1 LTLWVL
7 LHIFFVRRLAMGSKF
22 SDYVS
27 EVVQTAD
34 TEQRALLDAFGSHF
48 EAERRLHFDMPK
60 MLVAARKRAGLNQ
73 QQLADLSGVGQS
85 EISRIENGQG
95 NPTLDTLDRIVGPLR
110 MRVVIVDDAGQPLTP
125 AQ

>member
-1 LTLWVL
+1 
-7 LHIFFVRRLAMGSKF
+7 MGSKF

-85 EISRIENGQG
+85 ESR
-95 NPTLDTLDRIVGPLR
+95 TDRGTRRWI
-110 MRVVIVDDAGQPLTP
+110 PLT
-125 AQ
+125 AFLVHFACAL

>member
-1 LTLWVL
+1 
-7 LHIFFVRRLAMGSKF
+7 MGSKF

-48 EAERRLHFDMPK
+48 EAARRLHFDMPK

-95 NPTLDTLDRIVGPLR
+95 NPTLDTLDRILGPLR

-125 AQ
+125 AP

>member
-1 LTLWVL
+1 
-7 LHIFFVRRLAMGSKF
+7 MGSKF

-48 EAERRLHFDMPK
+48 EAARRLHFDMPK
-60 MLVAARKRAGLNQ
+60 MLVAARKRAGLSQ